1 MEKDQPLIISLPFN
15 QLRRLLRCVLELRQN
30 FERFLGAAREDHLF
44 FGELQRVI
52 GDHNKVSAHTQEA
65 ADREYDEWPLAVWA
79 HEEIVNLTDGFVG
92 IVDDAAPNDFG
103 RAIAGR
109 QLMHIDFGEL
119 YDLWRA
125 LRSCAAGEKG
135 TAARTIVF
143 FIICFPQLVAL
154 SLVSLSVRS
163 DPSPRLNQLLPWTRV
178 PCITAT
184 ASGGAPAALDS
195 KKTQPAFL
203 HCRLTSAR
211 LAGPLVEW

>member
-1 MEKDQPLIISLPFN
+1 MEKDQPLIIYLPFN

-30 FERFLGAAREDHLF
+30 FEPLPWCRPGGSPFFRRISARHR
-44 FGELQRVI
+44 GPQP
-52 GDHNKVSAHTQEA
+52 S
-65 ADREYDEWPLAVWA
+65 DEWPLAIWA

-109 QLMHIDFGEL
+109 QLMH
-119 YDLWRA
+119 
-125 LRSCAAGEKG
+125 
-135 TAARTIVF
+135 
-143 FIICFPQLVAL
+143 IICFPQLVAL

-178 PCITAT
+178 PCITVT

-195 KKTQPAFL
+195 KKTRPAFL
-203 HCRLTSAR
+203 HCRLISAR
-211 LAGPLVEW
+211 LAGPLVEWCEP